1 MCSNNETKFI
11 FMNLGY
17 AFPNRTQAMDN
28 LGDRLFYGAGG
39 LTLRTPNNLI
49 HKLQM
54 LKHLWF
60 CKSVFQ
66 P

>member
-1 MCSNNETKFI
+1 
-11 FMNLGY
+11 MNLGH

-28 LGDRLFYGAGG
+28 LSDRLFYSAGV

-54 LKHLWF
+54 LKYLWF
-60 CKSVFQ
+60 CKSVLQ